1 MLLDFERIARH
12 LDSEGPRYVLVGGM
26 AVTIHGG
33 TRITH
38 DADVAIAYDLENRK
52 RMVAALAPLRPRPL
66 RLAAGAAWEWDEKCL
81 RAPWSIFQTDAGRV
95 DLIVRLP
102 GIKDGFEGLYARSE
116 VRDARGTA
124 VRIASIEDLL
134 AMKGEADRDKDR
146 EDARQLRAIKSILG
160 EA

>member
-12 LDSEGPRYVLVGGM
+12 LDSEGLRYVLVGGM

-38 DADVAIAYDLENRK
+38 DADVAIAYDLENRR
-52 RMVAALAPLRPRPL
+52 RMVAALAPLHPRPM
-66 RLAAGAAWEWDEKCL
+66 RLAPGAGWEWDEKCL
-81 RAPWSIFQTDAGRV
+81 RAPWSIFQTDAGRI

-102 GIKDGFEGLYARSE
+102 GIVDGFEGLYTRSE
-116 VRDARGTA
+116 MRDARGTA

-134 AMKGEADRDKDR
+134 AMKADAGRDKDR
-146 EDARQLRAIKSILG
+146 EDERQLRAIQRLLEEG
-160 EA
+160 